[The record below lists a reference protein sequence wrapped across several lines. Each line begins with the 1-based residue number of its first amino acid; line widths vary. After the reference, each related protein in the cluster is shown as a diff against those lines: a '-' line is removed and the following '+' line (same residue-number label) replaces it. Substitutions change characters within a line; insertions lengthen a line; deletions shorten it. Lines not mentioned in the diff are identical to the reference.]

1 MRSSRS
7 RRSPTTRVASATS
20 SRVSGSTGLEASAA
34 SSRLT
39 SRSTSTRSTRRVPAV
54 VTVASMGTS
63 ESAVRG
69 AASAAA
75 MSSPTFHLP
84 CSRLVG
90 HASEDGS
97 SRPSPSRAPCHDRA
111 MAAEGTRRGSLP
123 TRRELLRTAALT
135 TVVAPLLAACDIR
148 LEDDAPTLPLLQ
160 RKSVPDEAVLV
171 DLVRRT
177 TALAQAAG
185 RVPNPNDTVS
195 RLATIHQTQAD
206 VLRSRLTSAG
216 VPNHVLDGPTATS
229 TPTTTAPTAAV
240 SAPPSTT
247 PQEVAAAETA
257 LVAAVLPALP
267 TVTAANRA
275 VVASVVASCGAAAEL
290 LGATVSWPTA
300 DPLPPA
306 AAVPLLDATRSA
318 AYAFQVVAA
327 QTGGDQRAVAEGT
340 HTDLDSRAAQ
350 LAGMAGSSAPVGP
363 LGYALPYP
371 VTAPD
376 VASRLA
382 GQVLTTLVA
391 GGLAPLA
398 TLPEGSTATTTLVRL
413 LVDAQRLGRTW
424 GVAPVPFPGQAYP

>member
-1 MRSSRS
+1 M
-7 RRSPTTRVASATS
+7 
-20 SRVSGSTGLEASAA
+20 
-34 SSRLT
+34 
-39 SRSTSTRSTRRVPAV
+39 
-54 VTVASMGTS
+54 
-63 ESAVRG
+63 
-69 AASAAA
+69 
-75 MSSPTFHLP
+75 
-84 CSRLVG
+84 
-90 HASEDGS
+90 
-97 SRPSPSRAPCHDRA
+97 
-111 MAAEGTRRGSLP
+111 
-123 TRRELLRTAALT
+123 
-135 TVVAPLLAACDIR
+135 VAPLLAACDIR
-148 LEDDAPTLPLLQ
+148 LEDDAPTLPLIQ

-185 RVPNPNDTVS
+185 RVPNPNDAVS

-206 VLRSRLTSAG
+206 VLRSRLTTAG
-216 VPNHVLDGPTATS
+216 VPNHVIDGSTASATTAS
-229 TPTTTAPTAAV
+229 TTAPTAAV
-240 SAPPSTT
+240 SAPPQTT
-247 PQEVAAAETA
+247 PQDVAAAETA

-290 LGATVSWPTA
+290 LGATVPWPAA

-306 AAVPLLDATRSA
+306 AAVPLLDGTRSA

-340 HTDLDSRAAQ
+340 HTDLDSRATE

>member
-1 MRSSRS
+1 
-7 RRSPTTRVASATS
+7 
-20 SRVSGSTGLEASAA
+20 
-34 SSRLT
+34 
-39 SRSTSTRSTRRVPAV
+39 
-54 VTVASMGTS
+54 
-63 ESAVRG
+63 
-69 AASAAA
+69 
-75 MSSPTFHLP
+75 
-84 CSRLVG
+84 
-90 HASEDGS
+90 
-97 SRPSPSRAPCHDRA
+97 

-123 TRRELLRTAALT
+123 TRRELLRAAALV
-135 TVVAPLLAACDIR
+135 TVVAPLLVACDIR

-185 RVPNPNDTVS
+185 RVPNPSDAVS
-195 RLATIHQTQAD
+195 RLATVHQTQAD
-206 VLRSRLTSAG
+206 VLRSRLTAAG
-216 VPNHVLDGPTATS
+216 VPNHIIDGST
-229 TPTTTAPTAAV
+229 TPTTTTPSTAPTAAV

-247 PQEVAAAETA
+247 AQDVAAAETA
-257 LVAAVLPALP
+257 LVAAVLPALA

-275 VVASVVASCGAAAEL
+275 VVASVVASSGAAAEL
-290 LGATVSWPTA
+290 LGATVAWPAA

-306 AAVPLLDATRSA
+306 AAVPLLDGTRSA

-340 HTDLDSRAAQ
+340 RTDLTSRATE
-350 LAGMAGSSAPVGP
+350 LAAMAGSSAPVEP

-371 VTAPD
+371 VTTPD
-376 VASRLA
+376 VAARLA

-413 LVDAQRLGRTW
+413 LVGAQRLGRTW

>member
-1 MRSSRS
+1 
-7 RRSPTTRVASATS
+7 
-20 SRVSGSTGLEASAA
+20 
-34 SSRLT
+34 
-39 SRSTSTRSTRRVPAV
+39 
-54 VTVASMGTS
+54 
-63 ESAVRG
+63 
-69 AASAAA
+69 
-75 MSSPTFHLP
+75 
-84 CSRLVG
+84 
-90 HASEDGS
+90 
-97 SRPSPSRAPCHDRA
+97 

-123 TRRELLRTAALT
+123 TRRELLRTAALA
-135 TVVAPLLAACDIR
+135 TVVAPLLVACDIR
-148 LEDDAPTLPLLQ
+148 LEDDAPTLPLIQ

-185 RVPNPNDTVS
+185 RVPNPNDAVS

-206 VLRSRLTSAG
+206 VLRSRLTTAG
-216 VPNHVLDGPTATS
+216 VPNHVIDGSTASATTAS
-229 TPTTTAPTAAV
+229 TTAPTAAV
-240 SAPPSTT
+240 SAPPQTT
-247 PQEVAAAETA
+247 PQDVAAAETA

-267 TVTAANRA
+267 TITAANRA

-290 LGATVSWPTA
+290 LGATVPWPAA

-306 AAVPLLDATRSA
+306 AAVPLLDGTRSA

-340 HTDLDSRAAQ
+340 HTDLDSRATA

-398 TLPEGSTATTTLVRL
+398 TLPQGSTATTTLVRL

>member
-7 RRSPTTRVASATS
+7 RLSPTTRVASATS

-54 VTVASMGTS
+54 VTVASTGTS

-97 SRPSPSRAPCHDRA
+97 SRPSPSSAPCHDRA

-123 TRRELLRTAALT
+123 TRRELLRTAALA

-185 RVPNPNDTVS
+185 RVPNPNDAVS
-195 RLATIHQTQAD
+195 RLATVHQTQAD
-206 VLRSRLTSAG
+206 VLRSRLTAAG
-216 VPNHVLDGPTATS
+216 VPNHVIDG
-229 TPTTTAPTAAV
+229 PTTTATTRRRRPPRPR
-240 SAPPSTT
+240 SAHRRRRPRRTSRPPRPPSS
-247 PQEVAAAETA
+247 PRCSR
-257 LVAAVLPALP
+257 PCRPSPRP
-267 TVTAANRA
+267 TGPSSRRSSPRRVRPR
-275 VVASVVASCGAAAEL
+275 SCS
-290 LGATVSWPTA
+290 GATVPWPTA

-306 AAVPLLDATRSA
+306 AAVPLLDGTRSA

-340 HTDLDSRAAQ
+340 HTDLTSRATE
-350 LAGMAGSSAPVGP
+350 LAGDGRLVRPG
-363 LGYALPYP
+363 
-371 VTAPD
+371 
-376 VASRLA
+376 ASRS
-382 GQVLTTLVA
+382 
-391 GGLAPLA
+391 A
-398 TLPEGSTATTTLVRL
+398 TPSPTR
-413 LVDAQRLGRTW
+413 
-424 GVAPVPFPGQAYP
+424 

>member
-1 MRSSRS
+1 
-7 RRSPTTRVASATS
+7 
-20 SRVSGSTGLEASAA
+20 
-34 SSRLT
+34 
-39 SRSTSTRSTRRVPAV
+39 
-54 VTVASMGTS
+54 
-63 ESAVRG
+63 
-69 AASAAA
+69 
-75 MSSPTFHLP
+75 
-84 CSRLVG
+84 
-90 HASEDGS
+90 
-97 SRPSPSRAPCHDRA
+97 

-123 TRRELLRTAALT
+123 TRRELLRTAALA
-135 TVVAPLLAACDIR
+135 TVVAPLLVACDIR

-177 TALAQAAG
+177 TALAQTAG
-185 RVPNPNDTVS
+185 RVPNPNDAVGK
-195 RLATIHQTQAD
+195 LANIHQTQAD
-206 VLRSRLTSAG
+206 VLRSRLISAG
-216 VPNHVLDGPTATS
+216 VPNHVIDGPTTATTTS
-229 TPTTTAPTAAV
+229 PTTTPTAAV

-247 PQEVAAAETA
+247 PQDVAAGETA
-257 LVAAVLPALP
+257 LLAAVLPALA

-290 LGATVSWPTA
+290 LGATVPWPSA

-306 AAVPLLDATRSA
+306 AAVPLLDGTRSA

-340 HTDLDSRAAQ
+340 HTDLTTRATE

-376 VASRLA
+376 VAARLA

-413 LVDAQRLGRTW
+413 LVGAQRLGRTW

>member
-1 MRSSRS
+1 
-7 RRSPTTRVASATS
+7 
-20 SRVSGSTGLEASAA
+20 
-34 SSRLT
+34 
-39 SRSTSTRSTRRVPAV
+39 
-54 VTVASMGTS
+54 
-63 ESAVRG
+63 
-69 AASAAA
+69 
-75 MSSPTFHLP
+75 
-84 CSRLVG
+84 
-90 HASEDGS
+90 
-97 SRPSPSRAPCHDRA
+97 

-123 TRRELLRTAALT
+123 TRRELLRTAALA
-135 TVVAPLLAACDIR
+135 TVVAPLLVACDIR

-177 TALAQAAG
+177 TALAQTAG
-185 RVPNPNDTVS
+185 RVPNPNDAVGK
-195 RLATIHQTQAD
+195 LANIHQTQAD
-206 VLRSRLTSAG
+206 VLRSRLISAG
-216 VPNHVLDGPTATS
+216 VPNHVIDGPTTATTTS
-229 TPTTTAPTAAV
+229 PTTTPTAAV

-247 PQEVAAAETA
+247 PQDVAAGETT
-257 LVAAVLPALP
+257 LLAAVLPALA

-290 LGATVSWPTA
+290 LGATVPWPSA

-306 AAVPLLDATRSA
+306 AAVPLLDGTRSA

-340 HTDLDSRAAQ
+340 HTDLTTRATE

-376 VASRLA
+376 VAARLA

-413 LVDAQRLGRTW
+413 LVGAQRLGRTW

>member
-1 MRSSRS
+1 
-7 RRSPTTRVASATS
+7 
-20 SRVSGSTGLEASAA
+20 
-34 SSRLT
+34 
-39 SRSTSTRSTRRVPAV
+39 
-54 VTVASMGTS
+54 
-63 ESAVRG
+63 
-69 AASAAA
+69 
-75 MSSPTFHLP
+75 
-84 CSRLVG
+84 
-90 HASEDGS
+90 
-97 SRPSPSRAPCHDRA
+97 

-148 LEDDAPTLPLLQ
+148 LEDDAPTLPLIQ

-185 RVPNPNDTVS
+185 RVPNPNDAVS
-195 RLATIHQTQAD
+195 RLANIHQTQAD
-206 VLRSRLTSAG
+206 VLRSRLTTAG
-216 VPNHVLDGPTATS
+216 VPNHVIDGSTASATTAS
-229 TPTTTAPTAAV
+229 TTAPTAAV
-240 SAPPSTT
+240 SAPPQTT
-247 PQEVAAAETA
+247 PQDVAAAETA

-290 LGATVSWPTA
+290 LGATVPWPAA
-300 DPLPPA
+300 DALPPA
-306 AAVPLLDATRSA
+306 AAVPLLDGTRSA

-340 HTDLDSRAAQ
+340 HTDLDSRATE

-376 VASRLA
+376 VATRLA

>member
-1 MRSSRS
+1 
-7 RRSPTTRVASATS
+7 
-20 SRVSGSTGLEASAA
+20 
-34 SSRLT
+34 
-39 SRSTSTRSTRRVPAV
+39 
-54 VTVASMGTS
+54 
-63 ESAVRG
+63 
-69 AASAAA
+69 
-75 MSSPTFHLP
+75 
-84 CSRLVG
+84 
-90 HASEDGS
+90 
-97 SRPSPSRAPCHDRA
+97 

-275 VVASVVASCGAAAEL
+275 IVASFVASCGAAAEL
-290 LGATVSWPTA
+290 LEATVSWPTA

-340 HTDLDSRAAQ
+340 HTDLDSRATEV
-350 LAGMAGSSAPVGP
+350 AGMAGSSAPVGP

-391 GGLAPLA
+391 GGLTPLA

>member
-1 MRSSRS
+1 
-7 RRSPTTRVASATS
+7 
-20 SRVSGSTGLEASAA
+20 
-34 SSRLT
+34 
-39 SRSTSTRSTRRVPAV
+39 
-54 VTVASMGTS
+54 
-63 ESAVRG
+63 
-69 AASAAA
+69 
-75 MSSPTFHLP
+75 
-84 CSRLVG
+84 
-90 HASEDGS
+90 
-97 SRPSPSRAPCHDRA
+97 

-148 LEDDAPTLPLLQ
+148 LEDDAPTLPLIQ

-216 VPNHVLDGPTATS
+216 VPNHVIDGSTASTTTTS
-229 TPTTTAPTAAV
+229 TTAPTAAV
-240 SAPPSTT
+240 SAPPQTT
-247 PQEVAAAETA
+247 PQDVAAAETA

-290 LGATVSWPTA
+290 LGATVPWPAA

-306 AAVPLLDATRSA
+306 AAVPLLDGTRSA